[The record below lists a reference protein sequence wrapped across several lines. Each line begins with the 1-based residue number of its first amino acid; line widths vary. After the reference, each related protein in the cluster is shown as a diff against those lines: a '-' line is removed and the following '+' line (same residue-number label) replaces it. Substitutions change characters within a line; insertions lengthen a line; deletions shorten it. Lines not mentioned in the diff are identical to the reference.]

1 MCCRSSCEKLSTMLS
16 TMLSTSRT
24 VSILPVV
31 WTVVTRAA
39 YSFPPPQH
47 FSARSLKETLRHTC
61 TFSYTYIC
69 GRCLGLHSVYRLCRL
84 RCHCRRIC
92 TGHRLLPFVKK
103 EYGQKSG
110 YELYIYRCFTVHQR
124 QRLHSS
130 RTHAL
135 RRHLR
140 FLPWPLQAYNTV
152 GRLKRECD
160 T

>member
-1 MCCRSSCEKLSTMLS
+1 MREI
-16 TMLSTSRT
+16 
-24 VSILPVV
+24 VNDAVNDVV
-31 WTVVTRAA
+31 DIAHCINFASGVDRGHPCSV
-39 YSFPPPQH
+39 QLG
-47 FSARSLKETLRHTC
+47 SLKDTLRHTC
-61 TFSYTYIC
+61 TFSYTCIC
-69 GRCLGLHSVYRLCRL
+69 GRCLGSHSVYRLCCL
-84 RCHCRRIC
+84 RCHCRRVC
-92 TGHRLLPFVKK
+92 TGQRLLPFVKK
-103 EYGQKSG
+103 EIWSEKWILS
-110 YELYIYRCFTVHQR
+110 YISLFSVHQR

>member
-1 MCCRSSCEKLSTMLS
+1 MREI
-16 TMLSTSRT
+16 
-24 VSILPVV
+24 VNDAVNDVV
-31 WTVVTRAA
+31 DIAHCINFASGVDRGHPCSVQL
-39 YSFPPPQH
+39 PPQH
-47 FSARSLKETLRHTC
+47 FSARALKDTLRHTC
-61 TFSYTYIC
+61 TFSYTCIC

-92 TGHRLLPFVKK
+92 TGQRLLPFVKK

-110 YELYIYRCFTVHQR
+110 YELYIYRSFTVHQR

-135 RRHLR
+135 RRHIP
-140 FLPWPLQAYNTV
+140 FLLWPLQAYNTV
-152 GRLKRECD
+152 GRLKRECV